1 MLRSVCL
8 SSLLGLTVHVCFA
21 ENAPPPPLDKDQVQG
36 AGFIEETTIPS
47 PSEIFTTLSKGGK
60 PDWSSLFRKEPPTPH
75 RSRPLIALNLG
86 ARIADGFLAAEAQ
99 DPQQV
104 KNVSME
110 IKLLAKSLGL
120 EQEFTGRNNSIAA
133 FADSRQW
140 DALDEELE
148 SVQGE
153 LAAAM
158 NGQHDDH
165 LVTLMSLGCWLRSVE
180 IASAIVAADY
190 SVEKAKALRLP
201 GICTFYAGQLSSMT
215 ERIKSATLV
224 AELQRRLPALDALL
238 SQHPETPPSAKGV
251 TEMRDLTVE
260 MIALITG
267 PEK

>member
-8 SSLLGLTVHVCFA
+8 SSLLGVTVHACFA
-21 ENAPPPPLDKDQVQG
+21 ENAPPRALDRDQTHG
-36 AGFIEETTIPS
+36 AEFIEGVTIPS
-47 PSEIFTTLSKGGK
+47 SSEIFTALNKDGK
-60 PDWSSLFRKEPPTPH
+60 PDWGALFRKEPPTPH

-99 DPQQV
+99 GPQQV

-120 EQEFTGRNNSIAA
+120 EQEFMGRNNSIAA

-148 SVQGE
+148 AVQGE

-158 NGQHDDH
+158 TGQHDDH

-180 IASAIVAADY
+180 IASAIVATDY
-190 SVEKAKALRLP
+190 SAEKAKVLRLP
-201 GICTFYAGQLSSMT
+201 GICASYADQLGSMT
-215 ERIKSATLV
+215 ERIKSTMLI
-224 AELQRRLPALDALL
+224 AELQRRLPVLDALL
-238 SQHPETPPSAKGV
+238 SQPPETPPSEKGV
-251 TEMRDLTVE
+251 TEMHELTKE
-260 MIALITG
+260 MIGLITG